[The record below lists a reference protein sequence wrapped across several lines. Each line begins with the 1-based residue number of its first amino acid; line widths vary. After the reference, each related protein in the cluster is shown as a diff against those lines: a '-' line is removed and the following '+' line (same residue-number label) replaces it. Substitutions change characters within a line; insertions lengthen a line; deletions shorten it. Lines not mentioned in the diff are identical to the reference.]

1 MLAFSRTTLSTL
13 GKQATTPQRL
23 IGCRMLSTSFIAMPT
38 DINVQLQ
45 NSSHSSLT
53 PLRQSGLRRT
63 SPFLQSSGM
72 VLCQI
77 RNYAK
82 GKDKK
87 GKGKQKVHLSDREME
102 EVVNVEQMRN
112 QYAQTLENLKQEYI
126 KNLSL
131 RTAVGSIE
139 TLPVELEGDEYPL
152 NEIAQISRKSP
163 QMLLINAAAFP
174 QALPGIIGAIKQSG
188 MNLNPQQEG
197 TTIYVPI
204 PKVTKEHRENL
215 AKSAKTLCNR
225 CKEQLRDIQN
235 RFIRKAKSKDGEVSE
250 DLLHDVQIKIREI
263 AESYMQE
270 AEKMMTAK
278 QKELLKSS

>member
-1 MLAFSRTTLSTL
+1 MLAFSRTTIGTL
-13 GKQATTPQRL
+13 GKQATTPQRQ
-23 IGCRMLSTSFIAMPT
+23 IWCRKVSTSFL
-38 DINVQLQ
+38 DIPSDKNVHSR

-53 PLRQSGLRRT
+53 PLRHSVLGRT
-63 SPFLQSSGM
+63 SPILQSSGL
-72 VLCQI
+72 VLCQV
-77 RNYAK
+77 RDYAK

-87 GKGKQKVHLSDREME
+87 GKGKQKVHLSDAEME
-102 EVVNVEQMRN
+102 QVVNVEQMRN
-112 QYAQTLENLKQEYI
+112 QYAQTLENMKEEYI

-174 QALPGIIGAIKQSG
+174 QALPGILGAIKQSG

-197 TTIYVPI
+197 TMIYVPI

-270 AEKMMTAK
+270 ADKMMTAK

>member
-1 MLAFSRTTLSTL
+1 MLAVSRTKLSTL
-13 GKQATTPQRL
+13 GRQATAPQRL
-23 IGCRMLSTSFIAMPT
+23 WRRMASTSFIAPPSNT
-38 DINVQLQ
+38 KLR
-45 NSSHSSLT
+45 NSSHLSLL
-53 PLRQSGLRRT
+53 PLCHSVLGRASH
-63 SPFLQSSGM
+63 FLQSSGTD
-72 VLCQI
+72 LCQI

-87 GKGKQKVHLSDREME
+87 GKGKHNKVHLSDSEMA

-112 QYAQTLENLKQEYI
+112 QYEQTLENLKQEYI

-174 QALPGIIGAIKQSG
+174 QALPGILGAIKQSG

-197 TTIYVPI
+197 TTIFVPI

-225 CKEQLRDIQN
+225 CKEQLRDTQN
-235 RFIRKAKSKDGEVSE
+235 RFIRKAKGKDGEVSE